1 MSSPRCRS
9 ARCSNAAA
17 SATAASTPSAPA
29 EAPDVTG
36 VRPSE
41 ASLER
46 CEAVAVDLVRAAG
59 EQALSALRTTLTL
72 EFKGK
77 HQDSPV
83 TALDRDVET
92 FLRQEL
98 RRAFPSHGLLGEE
111 HADDIAPD
119 AEQVWVIDPIDGT
132 MNFASG
138 LPLFGISAGLLE
150 NGVPRVGCIWVP
162 VGPSLEPGVYHARA
176 GGGAWFDEAPV
187 HVSRAPDERGQIMAL
202 PGGYL
207 RAFRFRRSGRDVP
220 RPQRALPDA
229 RTLGSCT
236 AELALVASG
245 GLRSSV
251 FLKPSIWDVAAGVVL
266 VPEAG
271 GRVLTWRDGAWC
283 AFDRFAPAAPEKG
296 NGPPA
301 LRHWGQPLLVGAPDA
316 LERLTARMAWHPRLP
331 KPLRKLVGL
340 G

>member
-1 MSSPRCRS
+1 VSTESQP
-9 ARCSNAAA
+9 AA
-17 SATAASTPSAPA
+17 S
-29 EAPDVTG
+29 DVTG
-36 VRPSE
+36 EHSPEAPNATSDPSPQAPE

-46 CEAVAVDLVRAAG
+46 CEAVAVALVRAAG
-59 EQALSALRTTLTL
+59 ERALSALRTTLAL

-83 TALDRDVET
+83 TALDRDIET

-98 RRAFPSHGLLGEE
+98 RRAFPRHGLLGEE
-111 HADDIAPD
+111 HDDDIAPD
-119 AEQVWVIDPIDGT
+119 AERVWVIDPIDGT
-132 MNFASG
+132 TNFASG

-150 NGVPRVGCIWVP
+150 GGVPRVGCIWVP
-162 VGPSLEPGVYHARA
+162 VGPSLQAGVYHARA

-207 RAFRFRRSGRDVP
+207 RTFRFRRSGRDVP
-220 RPQRALPDA
+220 RPQRALPDV

-283 AFDRFAPAAPEKG
+283 AFDRFEPAAPEPEKSP
-296 NGPPA
+296 GPPA
-301 LRHWGQPLLVGAPDA
+301 LRHWGQLLLVGAPDA